1 MHATGPF
8 GLPLVVVVA
17 MLLVAVAGL
26 ALMVRWIRS
35 GAGRS
40 PYRAVPLFSAAE
52 AEFYHCLVE
61 IYGASAIVCP
71 KVRLLDLIRPQQG
84 LDKSTYQV
92 AFNRVARKHVDFV
105 ILRPDDLT
113 VLGVIELDDRSHD
126 RQDRADRD
134 LFVDDAL
141 QQSGIPVCRV
151 KCRRQYDLDLL
162 ATQLDAA
169 FADPLPQ
176 VGA

>member
-8 GLPLVVVVA
+8 GLPLVFVVA
-17 MLLVAVAGL
+17 VLVVAVIGL
-26 ALMVRWIRS
+26 ALVVRWMR

-40 PYRAVPLFSAAE
+40 PYRAVPLFSPAE
-52 AEFYHCLVE
+52 AEFYHGLVE
-61 IYGASAIVCP
+61 IYGTSAIICP

-84 LDKSTYQV
+84 LDKSTYQT
-92 AFNRVARKHVDFV
+92 AFNRVAKKHVDFV
-105 ILRPDDLT
+105 ILRPEDLS
-113 VLGVIELDDRSHD
+113 VLGVIELDDRSHE

-134 LFVDDAL
+134 MFVDDAL

-162 ATQLDAA
+162 ATQLHAA
-169 FADPLPQ
+169 FFAEPLPQ
-176 VGA
+176 PGA